1 MQWILVL
8 MIFSNIS
15 TGLNV
20 PQTMSITTVAGFTTH
35 QSCEYT
41 GEAWKKTKQDYDRE
55 YECLPADQK

>member
-1 MQWILVL
+1 
-8 MIFSNIS
+8 
-15 TGLNV
+15 
-20 PQTMSITTVAGFTTH
+20 MSITTVAGFTTH